1 MMQTPDA
8 IKVSSI
14 VLRLVSCVLSACV
27 EFVVDGAKTSA
38 NRSGAA
44 EDTGEAGSGTSGRW
58 SLDWSPCGNRLLG
71 VLDAPGRNI
80 VNLWTV
86 AEGSRPDGSQ
96 EPSIETRI
104 AADLRADS
112 ESMLRTGAREAPTA
126 RAQLKLAPNREEPW
140 PSSLRGYSP
149 GSTAAPDS
157 AESPLSPGE
166 SPIPSPASCPFGQQR
181 RSFADRKTA
190 AEASLDGMAGA
201 CSRLRGEDVV
211 SVIENG
217 ELTVLGFA
225 PSVTAL
231 DMQKEI
237 AASLKRSSELANEI
251 LTEAVEDD
259 AVQESASHEQT
270 RVAKAEKRLVD
281 KDKEVM
287 SLRDALHAERN
298 ARSSAEAKLNE
309 LHNTLQSRD
318 EMLHVKN
325 EELSKLHM
333 ELHILAREHCALQ
346 LRCRQSEESRHEGVA
361 DASSELSFL
370 RRQCRLLQEMN
381 QQLRA
386 SGKHFM
392 DPRAFG
398 VQEFHSK
405 VKAPGL
411 TRSSRLKTR
420 FLLNRFHGMP
430 PKSPRRTEEL
440 AATEVLG
447 LYPPSAAQPCA
458 LCRRTTRANA

>member
-1 MMQTPDA
+1 MDLRRASRDSRETLKTDSSTFWPDDEERQRA
-8 IKVSSI
+8 
-14 VLRLVSCVLSACV
+14 
-27 EFVVDGAKTSA
+27 
-38 NRSGAA
+38 
-44 EDTGEAGSGTSGRW
+44 GEA
-58 SLDWSPCGNRLLG
+58 LPALH
-71 VLDAPGRNI
+71 
-80 VNLWTV
+80 
-86 AEGSRPDGSQ
+86 
-96 EPSIETRI
+96 
-104 AADLRADS
+104 
-112 ESMLRTGAREAPTA
+112 EAL
-126 RAQLKLAPNREEPW
+126 Q
-140 PSSLRGYSP
+140 
-149 GSTAAPDS
+149 
-157 AESPLSPGE
+157 
-166 SPIPSPASCPFGQQR
+166 
-181 RSFADRKTA
+181 
-190 AEASLDGMAGA
+190 ASLDGMAGA

-309 LHNTLQSRD
+309 LRNTLQSRD

-333 ELHILAREHCALQ
+333 ELQILAREHCALQ

-381 QQLRA
+381 QQLRDQSKTVFDTQLQAEDEVPAEPISRDA
-386 SGKHFM
+386 SKESTKDGRIGSHGS
-392 DPRAFG
+392 PGPLPSISRAA
-398 VQEFHSK
+398 V
-405 VKAPGL
+405 
-411 TRSSRLKTR
+411 
-420 FLLNRFHGMP
+420 
-430 PKSPRRTEEL
+430 
-440 AATEVLG
+440 
-447 LYPPSAAQPCA
+447 
-458 LCRRTTRANA
+458 RAMS